1 MLCHITSAFL
11 DFNVTLVLFTK
22 KNMDDIACLVGF
34 NEAYNFNL
42 YLENILRKVQI
53 GEGDG
58 RLLFLNGKGYD
69 FGHLRQ
75 VSAEDT

>member
-1 MLCHITSAFL
+1 M
-11 DFNVTLVLFTK
+11 LVLFTK
-22 KNMDDIACLVGF
+22 KNMDDIDCLVGF

-42 YLENILRKVQI
+42 YLESIIKRIQI

-58 RLLFLNGKGYD
+58 RLLFPNGKGYD

-75 VSAEDT
+75 ASAVDTSSRLDT